1 MSKVDKAPPSSP
13 EGEPQGRE
21 NSQANGAWST
31 DRSAARYQIDGWG
44 SPYFHV
50 SEAGTVCVTPNPEIP
65 QSIDLH
71 ELCESLKARGLA
83 MPMLLRFS
91 DILGHRIARLN
102 EAFQG
107 AIQEYG
113 YTGEYTGVFPVKV
126 NQQSHLI
133 DDIVSMGA
141 PYGYGLEAGS
151 KPELLIT
158 LAAMRGEP
166 GLIICNGYKDRAY
179 IETALLAQRL
189 DKTVIIVIE
198 RLEELDIAIEA
209 SQSLGIRP
217 LLGVRSKLASKGVG
231 RWANS
236 AGDRAKFGV
245 SNDELIEL
253 VDRLKAAD
261 MLDTLMLL
269 HFHIGSQ
276 ISSILPLKNAL
287 QEAANIYVELAKMG
301 CKMGYLDVGGGLA
314 VDYDGSRTDLQS
326 SKNYDVVEY
335 ANDVV
340 SSIHDACEKGG
351 IADPTIVTES
361 GRAVAAHHSVL
372 IFEVVGVSGVQHGEP
387 AAPPSDAPS
396 VLNALYETFI
406 NISPNNV
413 QESFHDASQARDE
426 AQSLFRYGY
435 LGLRD
440 QALAERLFW
449 HCCVKIQRAMRASD
463 FVPEELKNL
472 DETLAAIY
480 YCNFSVFQSAP
491 DIWAIDQLFPIM
503 PIHRLDEEPTVKCTL
518 ADLTCDSDGVVN
530 QFIDADAPKNTLDAH
545 RWTEEHPYYLGMFL
559 NGAYQE
565 ILGDLHNLFGDTNA
579 AHVHLTEQGWEVMH
593 VVKGDSV
600 SEVLR
605 YVQFDPDQMVERVR
619 RQADRAVRA
628 GRLDNEQ
635 MRKLMHHY
643 EAALL
648 GYTYLTD

>member
-1 MSKVDKAPPSSP
+1 MSVPKDHTSTPNNDALRSDL
-13 EGEPQGRE
+13 PQ
-21 NSQANGAWST
+21 QWSVA
-31 DRSAARYQIDGWG
+31 DSADLYQVDGWG
-44 SPYFHV
+44 TPYFQV
-50 SEAGTVCVTPNPEIP
+50 SKEGTVSVTPDPDSELP

-71 ELCESLKARGLA
+71 ELCESLKARGLS
-83 MPMLLRFS
+83 MPLLLRFS
-91 DILGHRIARLN
+91 DILGHRISRLN
-102 EAFQG
+102 QAFSD

-113 YTGEYTGVFPVKV
+113 YGGRYQGVFPVKV

-133 DDIVSMGA
+133 DDIVSVGEKFD
-141 PYGYGLEAGS
+141 YGLEAGS

-158 LAAMRGEP
+158 LAAMRSNR

-198 RLEELDIAIEA
+198 RIEELDIAIEA
-209 SQSLGIRP
+209 SRSLGIRP
-217 LLGVRSKLASKGVG
+217 MLGVRSKLTSKGVG

-236 AGDRAKFGV
+236 AGERAKFGV
-245 SNDELIEL
+245 SNPQLVEL

-276 ISSILPLKNAL
+276 ISSISPIKTAL

-301 CKMGYLDVGGGLA
+301 CAMGYLDVGGGLA
-314 VDYDGSRTDLQS
+314 VDYDGSRTDVQS
-326 SKNYDVVEY
+326 SKNYDIAEY

-340 SSIHDACEKGG
+340 SSIHDACEK
-351 IADPTIVTES
+351 AELPAPTIVTES

-372 IFEVVGVSGVQHGEP
+372 VFEVVGVSGVNHGEVEAP
-387 AAPPSDAPS
+387 LEAAHA
-396 VLNALYETFI
+396 VLHQLYETFQGI
-406 NISPNNV
+406 QPNNV
-413 QESFHDASQARDE
+413 QESLHDASQARDE

-440 QALAERLFW
+440 QALAERLFGL
-449 HCCVKIQRAMRASD
+449 CCVKIQKALKASD
-463 FVPEELKNL
+463 FVSEELKNL
-472 DETLAAIY
+472 EETLAAIY

-530 QFIDADAPKNTLDAH
+530 RFIDIEGERSTLDVHEWSPA
-545 RWTEEHPYYLGMFL
+545 EPYYLGMFL

-579 AHVHLTEQGWEVMH
+579 AHVHLTDDGWEVMN

-600 SEVLR
+600 TEVLQ
-605 YVQFDPDQMVERVR
+605 YVQFNPEEMVERVR

-628 GRLDNEQ
+628 GRLNNEQ
-635 MRKLMHHY
+635 MRKLMDHY
-643 EAALL
+643 EAALR